1 MLGKFGVI
9 QRDKKGNIPQVDKSW
24 DYKKGEASTLRLV
37 LHHSSLPYAPDLV
50 AASYPFTNC

>member
-9 QRDKKGNIPQVDKSW
+9 QGDKKGDIVQVGKSCN
-24 DYKKGEASTLRLV
+24 YKKGEAGTLRIV